1 MIHDS
6 SEGRFKNSSVPYT
19 RFRSHGVRQMF
30 AYLRDREDVLKRDIS
45 RLPPGEELSQAKMS
59 LVEVESQL
67 LWMFTNLKGA
77 R

>member
-1 MIHDS
+1 M
-6 SEGRFKNSSVPYT
+6 
-19 RFRSHGVRQMF
+19 RQMF